1 MPALRELQHGV
12 RAALLGDEAC
22 VAALDVA
29 GDALAPAARLGVYRH
44 HVLTSLTAALEA
56 TFPVVVRLVDARF
69 FRYAADRYVRAHPP
83 AGPCLFEYG
92 ASFPEFLAAFPPCRQ
107 LVYLAD
113 VARLEWAMNV
123 ALHAADAA
131 PLTAEAMRA
140 LAPGAVGDLAL
151 DLHPSVRLLRS
162 PWPVDRIWRANQPGA
177 GDDVVALDA
186 GGACVQVWRRDDDV
200 VMRPLTPAALALRTA
215 LAGRRRLA
223 VAAAAAL
230 TAEPDADLP
239 ALLREAVDEGCL
251 TA

>member
-1 MPALRELQHGV
+1 
-12 RAALLGDEAC
+12 
-22 VAALDVA
+22 
-29 GDALAPAARLGVYRH
+29 
-44 HVLTSLTAALEA
+44 TAALEA

-200 VMRPLTPAALALRTA
+200 VMRPLTPAALALRSEEHTSE
-215 LAGRRRLA
+215 LQSPYDLVCRL
-223 VAAAAAL
+223 
-230 TAEPDADLP
+230 
-239 ALLREAVDEGCL
+239 LLEKKK
-251 TA
+251 